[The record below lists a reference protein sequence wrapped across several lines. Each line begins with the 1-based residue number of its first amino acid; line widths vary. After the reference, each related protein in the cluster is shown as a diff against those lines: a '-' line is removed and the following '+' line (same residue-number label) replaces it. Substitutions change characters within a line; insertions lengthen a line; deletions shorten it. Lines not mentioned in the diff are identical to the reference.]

1 MAISRKP
8 KPQTTSTNDVDVA
21 ALIAKGGS
29 VASASEELQSTT
41 QVTTDSNEN
50 GGKETASFTLRVPS
64 DLLQALDEHRRTQ
77 PYKVPRQQ
85 WILEAI
91 VQRLEREILK
101 PKEESSNIG
110 NQP

>member
-8 KPQTTSTNDVDVA
+8 KAQQNEPGSVDIA

-29 VASASEELQSTT
+29 VAQTDTTAVPEST
-41 QVTTDSNEN
+41 
-50 GGKETASFTLRVPS
+50 GKENSSFTLRVPS
-64 DLLQALDEHRRTQ
+64 DLLQTLDQHRLSQ

-101 PKEESSNIG
+101 PKEEPGPNTL
-110 NQP
+110 

>member
-8 KPQTTSTNDVDVA
+8 KPPANGPSAIDIE

-29 VASASEELQSTT
+29 VAESDPSALPTP
-41 QVTTDSNEN
+41 N
-50 GGKETASFTLRVPS
+50 GSVKETTSFTLRVPS
-64 DLLQALDEHRRTQ
+64 DLLQALDEHRRAQ

-91 VQRLEREILK
+91 VQRLEREILTLRD
-101 PKEESSNIG
+101 ESN
-110 NQP
+110 PHPA